1 MAGVLAERRAS
12 LLRPIARTITLC
24 VTKLAA
30 QRLKPTGCE
39 RWKLLQLRWAVGV
52 HGNGPSP
59 LGSSSTGS
67 SNQYAKII
75 DQNVHV
81 MFPEAYS
88 AKPNSASNAH
98 PGKRRHRANTGAPHA
113 RFHRTHGTA
122 DKRCCRP
129 RGPALSLC
137 RHPRDDGETGV
148 DYCRHA
154 ASWRGLSGSFCR
166 RTTRSAKGLRHI
178 AT

>member
-1 MAGVLAERRAS
+1 MMDNFTNTIRGVSYLSTGAGEEDFGCAYVVEEPDGRVLAERRAS

-59 LGSSSTGS
+59 LGSSSIGS
-67 SNQYAKII
+67 SKQYAKII

-81 MFPEAYS
+81 MF
-88 AKPNSASNAH
+88 
-98 PGKRRHRANTGAPHA
+98 
-113 RFHRTHGTA
+113 
-122 DKRCCRP
+122 
-129 RGPALSLC
+129 
-137 RHPRDDGETGV
+137 
-148 DYCRHA
+148 
-154 ASWRGLSGSFCR
+154 SGGS
-166 RTTRSAKGLRHI
+166 
-178 AT
+178 